1 MKIYFDFDRTLF
13 DTKTFLERIYS
24 ILKEYEIPLD
34 LFDRIRLEN
43 KDDGFN
49 LFGILEKV
57 KEIHP
62 FNTALYTDLERL
74 IECDRMFLFADVEKV
89 LEKLKKLN
97 CKLYILTKGNER
109 FQRAKIGNTN
119 IANYFDDIIFT
130 MKYKGELDIDYNAIF
145 VDDSVEEI
153 ESILKN
159 NPKKVIYINRYSKDK
174 MNDKRVLSINS
185 LEELYNIIK

>member
-109 FQRAKIGNTN
+109 FQKAKIGNTN
-119 IANYFDDIIFT
+119 IANYFDDIISFNA
-130 MKYKGELDIDYNAIF
+130 KILYSFAFSVLQIVRYN
-145 VDDSVEEI
+145 VLLSCTSVTG
-153 ESILKN
+153 
-159 NPKKVIYINRYSKDK
+159 VAQ
-174 MNDKRVLSINS
+174 
-185 LEELYNIIK
+185 